1 MRVFSSSAGLC
12 VRALFVRKGIRAC
25 TKYLFEQLSSSP
37 ISPARGEIEDAKG
50 PVETKKI
57 LDSFFFYVFGGSER
71 LCVYVFE

>member
-1 MRVFSSSAGLC
+1 M
-12 VRALFVRKGIRAC
+12 RALFVRKGIRAC

-57 LDSFFFYVFGGSER
+57 LDSFFFSFLVVQKDS
-71 LCVYVFE
+71 VHVFE